1 MQKFCSYTFL
11 KSFNFFEF
19 LFVYYGQLSELTGL
33 VELTTI
39 DAFYFR
45 PLNKDVISYY
55 IDPML

>member
-1 MQKFCSYTFL
+1 MA
-11 KSFNFFEF
+11 N
-19 LFVYYGQLSELTGL
+19 SELTGL

-45 PLNKDVISYY
+45 PLNEDLISYY